1 LKIRVIIFFFGALV
15 LPFLTQA
22 KHTLYFNFYSKQ
34 LTIETDSSLYVKLSQ
49 ELSEQN
55 IATFYAKLQASAYEP
70 VINQLT
76 RIKIQYNLN
85 DWFYYQ
91 LVRKVAETI
100 SPKAE
105 HYEQYTLYKWFLMGK
120 SGYDVKLSANTAH
133 LLFYIRSNENIYDI
147 PYFTQNGNQ
156 YVCLNYHD
164 FGNIDFKAHPVYE
177 VNVNIPEGKQ
187 AFTYKVTQIP
197 DFSPETYTSK
207 ELQFEYKQQLYT
219 FQVKVNPQ
227 VQNIFQNYPVV
238 DFDTYFNIPV
248 SQATYASLIPS
259 LREQAQQLTE
269 EEGVD
274 YLMHFSRYA
283 FGFETDQQQFGKE
296 KRLSPEQTLLYSK
309 SDCDDRASLFFY
321 LVKEIYNRPMLVLL
335 YPTHVTIA
343 VQFDNPVG
351 KPIVYKGK
359 KYYICEPTPQA
370 GDLRIGQVS
379 PQLRHASYQV
389 VYSYSPGE

>member
-1 LKIRVIIFFFGALV
+1 MAFRGIILVSLLLFLKTEVGA
-15 LPFLTQA
+15 
-22 KHTLYFNFYSKQ
+22 HTITFNFYSTVLELK
-34 LTIETDSSLYVKLSQ
+34 TDSSIYV
-49 ELSEQN
+49 ELPKDLKEQH
-55 IATFYAKLQASAYEP
+55 ISAFYEQLTCSNYQP
-70 VINQLT
+70 LINQLNNY
-76 RIKIQYNLN
+76 KKQYNLN

-91 LVRKVAETI
+91 LVRKASEAI
-100 SPKAE
+100 SPKAK

-120 SGYDVKLSANTAH
+120 SGYDVKLSANSNQ
-133 LLFYIRSNENIYDI
+133 LLFYIKSNENIYDI

-164 FGNIDFKAHPVYE
+164 FGSIDFKKNPAFE
-177 VNVNIPEGKQ
+177 VNVKIPEGEQ

-197 DFSPETYTSK
+197 DFSPEAYTEKS
-207 ELQFEYKQQLYT
+207 LQFEYKQQLYT

-248 SQATYASLIPS
+248 SGTTYSSLIP
-259 LREQAQQLTE
+259 LLKQQLQHLSE
-269 EEGVD
+269 KEGVD

-283 FGFETDQQQFGKE
+283 FGFETDQEQFGKE

-321 LVKEIYNRPMLVLL
+321 LVKEIYNRPMIVLL

-343 VQFDNPVG
+343 VQFESSAG
-351 KPIVYKGK
+351 KPIVYNGK

-370 GDLRIGQVS
+370 GDLRIGQVA
-379 PQLRHASYQV
+379 PKLRKAEYQV
-389 VYSYSPGE
+389 VYAYTPGE

>member
-1 LKIRVIIFFFGALV
+1 MKIRVIIFLLGV
-15 LPFLTQA
+15 LPFMTRA
-22 KHTLYFNFYSKQ
+22 SHTLRFNFYSTQ
-34 LTIETDSSLYVKLSQ
+34 LTIETDSSLYVDFPH
-49 ELSEQN
+49 ELSENN
-55 IATFYAKLQASAYEP
+55 IKAFYNTLQTSAYEP
-70 VINQLT
+70 VILQLT
-76 RIKIQYNLN
+76 EIKTKYNLN

-91 LVRKVAETI
+91 LVRKVAETM
-100 SPKAE
+100 SPKAQ

-120 SGYDVKLSANTAH
+120 SGYDVKLSANTRY

-147 PYFTQNGNQ
+147 PYFTQQGNQ

-177 VNVNIPEGKQ
+177 VHVNIPEGTQ

-197 DFSPETYTSK
+197 DFSPDAYTNK

-219 FQVKVNPQ
+219 FQVKINPQ

-259 LREQAQQLTE
+259 LREQVNQLTA

-343 VQFDNPVG
+343 VQFDKPVG
-351 KPIVYKGK
+351 KPIVYNGK

-379 PQLRHASYQV
+379 PQLRRASYQV
-389 VYSYSPGE
+389 VYSYNPGE